1 MHLLEGHTVQKHRPL
16 QLSKLF
22 AIYANKKDK
31 MICIVTCK
39 HVLTLIK
46 PQDLLAECLY

>member
-1 MHLLEGHTVQKHRPL
+1 MHLLEGHTVQKHGPL

-22 AIYANKKDK
+22 AIYAYKKDK

-39 HVLTLIK
+39 HALTLIK
-46 PQDLLAECLY
+46 PHDLLGDCLY